1 MQGYAEILDAYDK
14 GRHVVA
20 PWRKVRTTSA
30 TYAADMSYGAGTP
43 IANYYASAP
52 LVQAELPY
60 NEGIF
65 HGGGTSKLLHKI
77 ALQSNVT
84 SSLPATF
91 TLCDYVSYIPFID
104 GDSTDEQTFTTHA
117 LPRYSTGTMCILV
130 SQGSGVATANV
141 LVKYKNQSGVSK
153 SALTFVDGTAAAGY
167 VPHYRSEYL
176 QLAQGDVG
184 VTEIESVTF
193 QSSVGGIYALVFVE
207 PLVVLQAQD
216 TTTVLEKDYLI
227 DSMSMPLVDKNAYLN
242 FLCKPLTGAGMN
254 AQARLDLIW

>member
-1 MQGYAEILDAYDK
+1 MQGYAEILDAYNK
-14 GRHVVA
+14 GRYVVA

-65 HGGGTSKLLHKI
+65 HGGGTDKLLHKI
-77 ALQSNVT
+77 ALQSNT
-84 SSLPATF
+84 ANSAPAVF

-104 GDSTDEQTFTTHA
+104 GDSTDEQVFTTHP
-117 LPRYSTGTMCILV
+117 LPRYPAGTMCMLV
-130 SQGSGVATANV
+130 SQGSGVATANM
-141 LVKYKNQSGVSK
+141 LLKYKNQNGDSK
-153 SALTFVDGTAAAGY
+153 SALTFIDGTAAAGY

-184 VTEIESVTF
+184 VTEIESVKF
-193 QSSVGGIYALVFVE
+193 QASVGGIYALVFVK
-207 PLVVLQAQD
+207 PIAVLQAQD

-227 DSMSMPLVDKNAYLN
+227 DSMSMPVINKAAYLN
-242 FLCKPLTGAGMN
+242 FVCKPWTSTGMN